1 MRALPIE
8 LERRISLLEQEQ
20 NQGSD
25 FDSVAWFWLVALG
38 VVFPAAVA
46 AWGWA

>member
-25 FDSVAWFWLVALG
+25 FDAVSWFWLIALG